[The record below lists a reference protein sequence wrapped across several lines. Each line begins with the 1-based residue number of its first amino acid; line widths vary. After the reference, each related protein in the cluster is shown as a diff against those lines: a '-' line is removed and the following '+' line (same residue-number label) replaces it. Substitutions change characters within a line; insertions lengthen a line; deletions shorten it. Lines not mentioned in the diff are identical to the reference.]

1 MMSVI
6 LKNTGFM
13 MWSGAMSMI
22 NSLLVWAIVARY
34 LGPAALG
41 QFTLI
46 MAIYLVFFNVCSLG
60 LGPLIVRE
68 VASRRGAT
76 GEFLGSMTSVLSV
89 GGLTCGGIMVGVGW
103 VVSQDTL
110 VVQSL
115 MVLSLSVF
123 ATALIVGCESWLM
136 AHERASMIAAV
147 NTSENLLKA
156 VVPWLL
162 IHLGFGLLAVS
173 ATLALLRV
181 GALIVYVMAL
191 RRSAVLLASPSRRCM
206 QEILRQ
212 TPAFLFINLLAGL
225 HWQLGTLLLDR
236 HHEATDV
243 AMYGVASRLLV
254 PWTLICVSYAA
265 SINPTMCR
273 LASLSLAELG
283 RFSRSSMSNLLA
295 LLLPLAAGTYLMSEQ
310 VIGLLFGAGYE
321 SAAAP
326 LRVLIWSLIPLG
338 MVTVLARSLM
348 ATNKQHVDA
357 WGNALA
363 VAVNVALNLV
373 LIPKFGATGVAMA
386 QLISITALCL
396 LEFAYVSATLYQV
409 SLLRLSGRLLVAT
422 AVMVVI
428 VYGLREQTI
437 WMIVPLSVVCYAA
450 CLMAL
455 GWRPALGDTSERELK
470 SEVAS

>member
-1 MMSVI
+1 MSVI

-34 LGPAALG
+34 MGPTAFG

-46 MAIYLVFFNVCSLG
+46 MAVYLVFFNVCSLG

-68 VASRRGAT
+68 VAGRRVDQGR
-76 GEFLGSMTSVLSV
+76 FLGSMALVLSV
-89 GGLTCGGIMVGVGW
+89 GGLTCGGIMVGVGGM
-103 VVSQDTL
+103 VSHDAL
-110 VVQSL
+110 VIQSL
-115 MVLSLSVF
+115 MVLGLALF

-136 AHERASMIAAV
+136 ANERASMIAAV
-147 NTSENLLKA
+147 NTGENLLKA
-156 VVPWLL
+156 LVPWLL
-162 IHLGFGLLAVS
+162 VHLGFGLLAVC

-181 GALIVYVMAL
+181 GALIVYLIDL
-191 RRSAVLLASPSRRCM
+191 RRRMISLASPSRRCM
-206 QEILRQ
+206 YEILRQ

-225 HWQLGTLLLDR
+225 HWQVGTLLLDR
-236 HHEATDV
+236 HHDATEV

-254 PWTLICVSYAA
+254 PWTLICVSYAT

-273 LASLSLAELG
+273 LASQSLTELG
-283 RFSRSSMSNLLA
+283 RFGRSSMSNLLA
-295 LLLPLAAGTYLMSEQ
+295 LLLPLAAGTHLMSEQ
-310 VIGLLFGAGYE
+310 VIGLLFGSGFE

-326 LRVLIWSLIPLG
+326 VRVLIWSLIPLG

-348 ATNKQHVDA
+348 ATNRQHIDA

-363 VAVNVALNLV
+363 VVVNVALNLV
-373 LIPKFGATGVAMA
+373 LIPRFGAAGVAMA
-386 QLISITALCL
+386 QLISMTLLCL

-422 AVMVVI
+422 AVMVVM
-428 VYGLREQTI
+428 VYGLRHQTI
-437 WMIVPLSVVCYAA
+437 WVIVPLSVMCYAA
-450 CLMAL
+450 SLVAL
-455 GWRPALGDTSERELK
+455 GWRPALGEASERELK
-470 SEVAS
+470 SGVA